1 MLGNILQS
9 RYPGRVGEKACFE
22 SKERGCLRTRLPL
35 RSHGRE
41 MTWKNKEKG
50 RRKELVSEEGE
61 QISVW
66 RADFMYLVNSVTN
79 MMYIYIIILVLP
91 VMLNK
96 SLNSLCLSFLICRLR
111 IIIVPTLEELKMR
124 WVKPLN
130 SVGHILRII
139 QAWAKNKKLNAHYL
153 HNI

>member
-1 MLGNILQS
+1 MSDG
-9 RYPGRVGEKACFE
+9 
-22 SKERGCLRTRLPL
+22 
-35 RSHGRE
+35 
-41 MTWKNKEKG
+41 
-50 RRKELVSEEGE
+50 
-61 QISVW
+61 

-124 WVKPLN
+124 
-130 SVGHILRII
+130 
-139 QAWAKNKKLNAHYL
+139 
-153 HNI
+153 